1 MPADRDASNPNNL
14 TNKTRNVLLIRGSRE
29 MEQQL
34 EKLFDPRVWKISYA
48 RDNATALELATAEAF
63 DLIVTSARTTG
74 AEGVALLRRL
84 RMARPHTRLIILTE
98 KKESGDVLN
107 ALRYHA
113 FSFFS
118 VPVATEHLQTLI
130 EDAMKEPVWDDGIE
144 VIHRTTEYVVV
155 VVRCDRETLDRLEQ
169 FMSESVALPKAENEE
184 VAFAFREL
192 VTNVIEQGKFD
203 SEQFVEVCY
212 LKSKR
217 QVTCRIAASG
227 TGFSLHEALKEANRR
242 SVEELSAIQMRR
254 EDEGVPPGLGIL
266 IAQKF
271 VDELIGSEKG
281 NEVFLIKYLPLV
293 GESSANSS
301 HC

>member
-1 MPADRDASNPNNL
+1 M
-14 TNKTRNVLLIRGSRE
+14 TY
-29 MEQQL
+29 Q
-34 EKLFDPRVWKISYA
+34 
-48 RDNATALELATAEAF
+48 
-63 DLIVTSARTTG
+63 
-74 AEGVALLRRL
+74 
-84 RMARPHTRLIILTE
+84 
-98 KKESGDVLN
+98 
-107 ALRYHA
+107 
-113 FSFFS
+113 
-118 VPVATEHLQTLI
+118 
-130 EDAMKEPVWDDGIE
+130 
-144 VIHRTTEYVVV
+144 
-155 VVRCDRETLDRLEQ
+155 CDRETLDRLEQ

-242 SVEELSAIQMRR
+242 SVEELSAIQRRR
-254 EDEGVPPGLGIL
+254 EDESIPPGLGIL

-281 NEVFLIKYLPLV
+281 NEVFLIKYLPR
-293 GESSANSS
+293 
-301 HC
+301 